1 MRAAGRAL
9 MTFDIKDLLGS
20 RRIDI
25 ESLPRMVDFIKI
37 VEYIDNGTNLVIN
50 QLTVTDLSDDFISTE
65 AHLPTFVATKSYID
79 NV

>member
-37 VEYIDNGTNLVIN
+37 VEY
-50 QLTVTDLSDDFISTE
+50 TDLSDDFISTE